1 MILEDTVVFEKLFN
15 LKVVSSEGEF
25 STLREILLQIL
36 AFRNVILY
44 LAIMGYEYL
53 KMTK

>member
-36 AFRNVILY
+36 FEMLFCIWLSW
-44 LAIMGYEYL
+44 L
-53 KMTK
+53 